1 MGGAKHLIA
10 IEGRSMLV
18 RTAGALLGSSAG
30 ELVVVLAPADRA
42 GVSALSE
49 FESRGVRLVFAES
62 ADEGRAAS
70 VRAGVRAASP
80 GAAGWLIAQADQP
93 FLEAADY
100 DVLIRSF
107 GEGAAGIVHAAYA
120 GARGTPVL
128 FAARYREEL
137 LALRG
142 REGGRSLIL
151 AHPGDLCAVALDPDR
166 GRDIDRLED
175 LLVSR
180 AMERTLSII
189 KPDAVASG
197 QLGAILQHIE
207 DAGLRVVAMRML
219 QLSRQ
224 EAEEFYAVHRE
235 RPFYQD
241 LVAFMTSGPVVVSV
255 LEAPDAIAHYRS
267 VMGATNP
274 EEAEAGTIRKLYAKD
289 VERNACHGSDAPETA
304 RQEIAFFFR
313 RLDLVSRA

>member
-80 GAAGWLIAQADQP
+80 GAAGLLIAQADQP

-142 REGGRSLIL
+142 REGGRVVIL
-151 AHPGDLCAVALDPDR
+151 RHSGEVCAVALDPAR
-166 GRDIDRLED
+166 GRDLARPED

-180 AMERTLSII
+180 SMQRTLSII
-189 KPDAVASG
+189 KPDAIAAG
-197 QLGAILQHIE
+197 KLGGILQHIE
-207 DAGLRVVAMRML
+207 DAGLRIVAMRML
-219 QLSRQ
+219 HLTPERAQ
-224 EAEEFYAVHRE
+224 EFYAVHRE
-235 RPFYQD
+235 RPFYQG
-241 LVAFMTSGPVVVSV
+241 LVAFMSSGPVVVSV
-255 LEAPDAIAHYRS
+255 LEGPDAIAHYRT
-267 VMGATNP
+267 VMVATNP
-274 EEAEAGTIRKLYAKD
+274 EEAEAGTIRKLYATD
-289 VERNACHGSDAPETA
+289 VERNACHGSAGPETA
-304 RQEIAFFFR
+304 QEELAFFF
-313 RLDLVSRA
+313 